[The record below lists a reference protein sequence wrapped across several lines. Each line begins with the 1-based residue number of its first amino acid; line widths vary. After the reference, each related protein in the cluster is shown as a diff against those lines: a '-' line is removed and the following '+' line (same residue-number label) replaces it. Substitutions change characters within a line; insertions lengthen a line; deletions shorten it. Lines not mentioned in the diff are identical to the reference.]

1 MTAYLCRESGDNDG
15 GSPTDSGIRP
25 WVKPPS
31 GALNPQGQGTEREG
45 KSGIIRQVQ
54 ITKVT
59 AREPPMTYRKSRDLL
74 RTVLR

>member
-1 MTAYLCRESGDNDG
+1 
-15 GSPTDSGIRP
+15 
-25 WVKPPS
+25 VKPPS

-45 KSGIIRQVQ
+45 KGGIIRQVQ

-59 AREPPMTYRKSRDLL
+59 AREPPTTYRKSRDLL

>member
-1 MTAYLCRESGDNDG
+1 
-15 GSPTDSGIRP
+15 
-25 WVKPPS
+25 
-31 GALNPQGQGTEREG
+31 
-45 KSGIIRQVQ
+45 VQ